1 MYICIGIFVYMHV
14 RVRIRACAFTMY
26 MCNKRTNSE
35 SQIPSNPLEI
45 PPPSFTH
52 YYARQKKKIPAGR
65 AGLAPCKSRRPY
77 LMARPGG
84 DLCTNLA
91 LCLARWRSLAM

>member
-45 PPPSFTH
+45 PPPNFTH
-52 YYARQKKKIPAGR
+52 YYARQKKTPRGVQVWLHVNRGAPTSWLGR
-65 AGLAPCKSRRPY
+65 GGICALISR
-77 LMARPGG
+77 
-84 DLCTNLA
+84 CV
-91 LCLARWRSLAM
+91 

>member
-1 MYICIGIFVYMHV
+1 MYICIGMFVYMHV

-35 SQIPSNPLEI
+35 SQIPPNPLEI

-52 YYARQKKKIPAGR
+52 YYARQKKIPAGR

-84 DLCTNLA
+84 ICA
-91 LCLARWRSLAM
+91 LISRCV